1 MKGCTL
7 LIGIWLLMANPFAVA
22 HAENRMTHRE
32 ETICGAI
39 KERFVF
45 WMWSRMAPSPNPARL
60 TGNHNIEA
68 IFFVT
73 GDGKKLSGY
82 KYRAHDQIG
91 KPIEP
96 QGYVLMALGNAMI
109 ADQMISE
116 LSRYAGAGYDAY
128 IFDYRGYGLSEGKRR
143 INAIIED
150 YREIV
155 SDLNGKYQRKMLYGV
170 SLGGMVM
177 MNVIGSGV
185 EFDAAVI
192 DSAPSRLSTYGC
204 PSRIDPVNHLS
215 EAVAPKILFITGQR
229 DQVLGP
235 KDTRELR
242 EKGAALGAATI
253 DDALFAHPYM
263 DGSRQEQ
270 LRRARLVEDHL
281 LRRAAIL
288 KD

>member
-1 MKGCTL
+1 
-7 LIGIWLLMANPFAVA
+7 MANPFAVA
-22 HAENRMTHRE
+22 HADNHMTHRE

-39 KERFVF
+39 KERFIF
-45 WMWSRMAPSPNPARL
+45 WMWSRMAPSPNPARA
-60 TGNHNIEA
+60 TGNPDVEA
-68 IFFVT
+68 IFFAT

-82 KYRAHDQIG
+82 KYRAHDKSG
-91 KPIEP
+91 KPVEP
-96 QGYVLMALGNAMI
+96 KGYVLMALGNAMI

-155 SDLNGKYQRKMLYGV
+155 SDLNGKYQRRMLYGV

-185 EFDAAVI
+185 EFDTAVI
-192 DSAPSRLSTYGC
+192 DSAPGRLSTYGC
-204 PSRIDPVNHLS
+204 PSRIDPVNHLT
-215 EAVAPKILFITGQR
+215 EAVAPKILFITGKR

-242 EKGAALGAATI
+242 EKGAALGAATV
-253 DDALFAHPYM
+253 DDEYFAHPYM
-263 DGSRQEQ
+263 DESYEVQ
-270 LRRARLVEDHL
+270 LRRARLVEDYL
-281 LRRAAIL
+281 LKQAP
-288 KD
+288 DYDN